1 MAPPMVKMPD
11 LTNGSLKNALM
22 ILKNFDLKFGKT
34 KYVADLAFNAVL
46 IQKMKGVEVLGKLP
60 SVTGKIP
67 TLSNLVKIGI
77 PVGVAIQQGNFNQGK
92 TTEEKEED

>member
-1 MAPPMVKMPD
+1 
-11 LTNGSLKNALM
+11 
-22 ILKNFDLKFGKT
+22 
-34 KYVADLAFNAVL
+34 
-46 IQKMKGVEVLGKLP
+46 MKGVEVLGKLP

-92 TTEEKEED
+92 TTEEEED